1 MKQPYRRNINVVIAG
16 AGFGGLSAAK
26 QLANKKNVNVA
37 LIDQHNYH
45 LFQPL
50 LYQVA
55 TAALTPA
62 EIASPIRQ
70 VFRCAKNITVYMDT
84 VNAVN
89 SYKRQLLTEGGFRFD
104 YDYLILATGARH
116 SYFGRDEW
124 APLAPGLKTIDDAFE
139 LRQRILTAFEKA
151 EMAENREER
160 QSYLNFVIVGAGPTG
175 VEMAGA
181 IAELARYTLAE
192 DFRHITPECAR
203 IILVNAGPRILA
215 SFDEDLSRKA
225 QQHLEKL
232 GVEVVLNTRI
242 NTIEPGKVY
251 LNDTALDC
259 KTVIW
264 AAGVEASPAGQWLG
278 VETDRSGR
286 ISVNQDLSVPG
297 HEEIFAVGDTAACIP
312 AGARQPLPGLAPVAK
327 QQGTFVAK
335 LILAKVQGKKKLPVF
350 RYRNYGIMATIG
362 RNQAIADLGF
372 AKFSGFIG
380 WWLWGLA
387 HIYYLIGFR
396 SRLFVGLSWLWAY
409 LSYQRGVRLITG
421 TQQQRSKDKNETPK
435 QKQKE
440 LLCN

>member
-1 MKQPYRRNINVVIAG
+1 MKQYERSINVVIAG

-26 QLANKKNVNVA
+26 QLANKKNVNVV

-70 VFRCAKNITVYMDT
+70 VFRCAKNVAVYMDK
-84 VNAVN
+84 VNAVD
-89 SYKRQLLTEGGFRFD
+89 SDKRQLLTEGGLEFD
-104 YDYLILATGARH
+104 YDYLVLATGARH

-124 APLAPGLKTIDDAFE
+124 APLAPGLKTIDDAFH

-151 EMAENREER
+151 EMAQDPVER
-160 QSYLNFVIVGAGPTG
+160 QNHLNFVIVGAGPTG

-181 IAELARYTLAE
+181 IAELARYTLTE
-192 DFRHITPECAR
+192 DFRHITPESAR
-203 IILVNAGPRILA
+203 IILVNAGPRILI

-232 GVEVVLNTRI
+232 GVEVVLNTRV
-242 NTIEPGKVY
+242 NTIEPGRVH
-251 LNDTALDC
+251 LHDSVVDC

-278 VETDRSGR
+278 VATDRSGR
-286 ISVNQDLSVPG
+286 IPVNPDLTVPG
-297 HEEIFAVGDTAACIP
+297 HEKIFAVGDTAACIP
-312 AGARQPLPGLAPVAK
+312 EGARHPLPGLAPVAK

-335 LILAKVQGKKKLPVF
+335 LILAKIQCKKKLPVF
-350 RYRNYGIMATIG
+350 RYRDYGTMATIG

-372 AKFSGFIG
+372 AKFSGFFG

-396 SRLFVGLSWLWAY
+396 SRLFVGLSWFWAY

-421 TQQQRSKDKNETPK
+421 TQAQDEDDNKASDSVIVRVSD
-435 QKQKE
+435 
-440 LLCN
+440 